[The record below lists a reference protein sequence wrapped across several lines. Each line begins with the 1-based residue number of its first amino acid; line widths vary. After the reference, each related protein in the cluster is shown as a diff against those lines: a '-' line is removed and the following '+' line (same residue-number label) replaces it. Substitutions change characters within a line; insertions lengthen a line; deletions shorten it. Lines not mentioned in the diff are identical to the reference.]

1 MERELRLE
9 CPVALQQRRGLGVAH
24 ANGNQVRGSFA
35 ASGCGIEGAFRGTV
49 AGNMLTGTVDM
60 LGCTGGA
67 VTGRLEAGALTFTVG
82 DFRKDLISGDAE
94 VLPGGQAR
102 LQR

>member
-1 MERELRLE
+1 MRL
-9 CPVALQQRRGLGVAH
+9 AWIA
-24 ANGNQVRGSFA
+24 
-35 ASGCGIEGAFRGTV
+35 
-49 AGNMLTGTVDM
+49 
-60 LGCTGGA
+60 
-67 VTGRLEAGALTFTVG
+67 ALTFTVG